1 MNRKKYAAFFMTIL
15 MAFTFC
21 ISVSTVYAEDPKEAD
36 GILVEKDESTKLPEG
51 LVENNER
58 TEVEEKESNPDDK
71 AHTVDEDSGSQSE
84 EKSNISP
91 SMLRAPGN
99 QGSIE
104 IQSFEDLKQYLEY
117 KSLASDTGISR
128 FVLKGGNYEIT
139 KSFEIDLDDPY
150 FHGKADSIKYGLI
163 SVEDEFSIKGNG
175 NTISFKQDE
184 AVALFDIIN
193 SPKYE
198 IDGLKISYPKNV
210 SGFTFAHVLESKD
223 TDTGFASANGVV
235 KNIEVN
241 VGGSVI
247 PLKAI
252 GKEKH
257 SNHFYP
263 EYNGVISSGFSWY
276 VQNTN
281 FENININIQDNIG
294 SNERPADEKSMVAA
308 YGFTH
313 HFGNVDYTGS
323 YNVNTWVE
331 LIDKLNPSVL
341 KDTGYIVGLNINVG
355 GNILAYGNNTGY
367 SAGVGQDMGAAWME
381 NINLKIG
388 GDIIT
393 DLKGNNTPMTQSYI
407 NPYAFGFS
415 EEVMNLTD
423 SSLEVRNIIF
433 NGENLPNSS
442 RISYLGAVAHNNS
455 KGNYINIK
463 NNAINVTGK
472 IAGKS
477 NQNILSS
484 IGFDNDWNSAGK
496 DGTNWI
502 QESEGNIYTIESMNL
517 ESDKTIMLDA
527 LGKKW
532 RTGTNTLSTATL
544 PEASLKNEKVTV
556 KDMKI
561 TAKDAVISLLMF
573 NASNAKNNTLDY
585 GDIKIKANNT
595 SFYGMGNLLN
605 DKPKLNYYKN
615 ITENNRITM
624 KNLNIESNDAEYI
637 SLMAGFQ
644 DSEQELKNNI
654 VKADNV
660 NIQLNSSLNTYIG
673 GIANYSKSPI
683 DSCRVFLGSINVT
696 NQGKQNLYF
705 GLGVSRMDKSS
716 IKNSGVFVDSNISA
730 KSKTLFGG
738 GFVGFSNES
747 TLENNDFQINGAED
761 VGYEGGRY
769 GGFAGWITRGI
780 TKNNSSLILNDYM
793 PFVGY
798 ADGGS
803 IENCSHYINKK
814 PPKYYSGL
822 LASGKNNPVI
832 SHSTLLVEKDF
843 EDAILYRK
851 DNVSENSGNNYVVV
865 VDDAG
870 IFNRFAYAVG
880 ETKSTSDE
888 MGKEISVF
896 RKVGDPIGKIN
907 IKERSFQDKYWN
919 KTNQP
924 YEIGDT
930 EKTFGY
936 MTRNEAGKISAFGID
951 SDDIISDEGKNGHL
965 SDYYHRHAGLVSE
978 NQIVYDLLGIRGN
991 EKFAV
996 LYDGNGFDSGSV
1008 PTDKNSYHKDTSVT
1022 VLSPGNIARKG
1033 YTFICW
1039 NTKSDGSA
1047 TNYKAGESF
1056 SITEDTTLYAVWKKN
1071 PNIVTFRNGDS
1082 EYGKV
1087 KVENGKTI
1095 DGDDLTNESMPQ
1107 NPTKSGYTFKEW
1119 NTKKDGKGTSF
1130 TGKTVVNE
1138 DMTVYAIYSMNAA
1151 TMNEAPTLEV
1161 KDKTIK
1167 QGEALDLNSL
1177 VVSAKDKEDGDL
1189 IKAVKLIDDGG
1200 FNKDKVGKYTVIFK
1214 VTDKDGASATKRAVV
1229 TVTYGLATMN
1239 EAPTL
1244 EVKDKTIKQGEA
1256 LDLKSLV
1263 VSATD
1268 KEDGDLIKAV
1278 KLIDDGGFNKDKVG
1292 KYTVTFKVTDK
1303 DGASATKRA
1312 TVTVIEKDKPLPNP
1326 EKNKPKHDN
1335 SKSKVQDDR
1344 ISPKTGDGYNLSQ
1357 YGMLLG
1363 LSGILLAAIEIRK
1376 RRKVN

>member
-1 MNRKKYAAFFMTIL
+1 MNRKKYVAFL
-15 MAFTFC
+15 MAIFIAFTFC
-21 ISVSTVYAEDPKEAD
+21 ISVSSVYAEDPKEEY
-36 GILVEKDESTKLPEG
+36 GILVDKDENTKLPED
-51 LVENNER
+51 LVETNGT
-58 TEVEEKESNPDDK
+58 TELK
-71 AHTVDEDSGSQSE
+71 E
-84 EKSNISP
+84 EKSNPDPEVRIMDKDANLQIEENNNISP
-91 SMLRAPGN
+91 KMLRAPDN

-104 IQSFEDLKQYLEY
+104 IQSFEDFKQYLEY
-117 KSLASDTGISR
+117 KSLASDSKLKR

-150 FHGKADSIKYGLI
+150 FQGKPDSLQYGLV
-163 SVEDEFSIKGNG
+163 SAEDEFSIKGNG
-175 NTISFKQDE
+175 NTISFKQDQ

-198 IDGLKISYPKNV
+198 IDGLKIFYPKDV
-210 SGFTFAHVLESKD
+210 SGFTFAHVLQSKE
-223 TDTGFASANGVV
+223 TNTGYASANGMV

-241 VGGSVI
+241 VGGSVT

-252 GKEKH
+252 GIEKH

-276 VQNTN
+276 IQNTN
-281 FENININIQDNIG
+281 FENINIHIQGNIG
-294 SNERPADEKSMVAA
+294 SEERPTDEKAMVAA

-313 HFGNVDYTGS
+313 HFGNADYTED
-323 YNVNTWVE
+323 YNENTWIE

-367 SAGVGQDMGAAWME
+367 SAGVGQDMGVAWME

-393 DLKGNNTPMTQSYI
+393 DLKGNSTPMVQSYI

-433 NGENLPNSS
+433 NGENLPDSS
-442 RISYLGAVAHNNS
+442 KISYLGAVAHNNS

-484 IGFDNDWNSAGK
+484 VGFANDWNSRGT
-496 DGTNWI
+496 DGTSWI
-502 QESEGNIYTIESMNL
+502 QESEGNTYTIESINL
-517 ESDKTIMLDA
+517 ESDKTVTLDV

-532 RTGTNTLSTATL
+532 RTGTNRLSAATL

-556 KDMKI
+556 RDMKI
-561 TAKDAVISLLMF
+561 TAKDAVVSLLMF

-585 GDIKIKANNT
+585 GDIQIKANNT

-605 DKPKLNYYKN
+605 DKPKINYYKN
-615 ITENNRITM
+615 ITENNQITM
-624 KNLNIESNDAEYI
+624 KNLNIESNDAQYI

-660 NIQLNSSLNTYIG
+660 TIQLNSSFNTYIG
-673 GIANYSKSPI
+673 GIANYSKSSI

-696 NQGKQNLYF
+696 NQGDKNVYF

-730 KSKTLFGG
+730 KSKILFGG
-738 GFVGFSNES
+738 GFIGFAKES

-761 VGYEGGRY
+761 IGFDSGSY
-769 GGFAGWITRGI
+769 GGFAGWLTNGI
-780 TKNNSSLILNDYM
+780 TKNNSSLILNDFM

-814 PPKYYSGL
+814 APKYYSGL

-832 SHSTLLVEKDF
+832 SKSTLIVEKDF

-851 DNVSENSGNNYVVV
+851 DNVSENSSNNYVVV
-865 VDDAG
+865 VDDTG
-870 IFNRFAYAVG
+870 TFNRLAYAVG
-880 ETKSTSDE
+880 ETTSTSDE
-888 MGKEISVF
+888 MGKEIPVF
-896 RKVGDPIGKIN
+896 KKTGDPIGKIN
-907 IKERSFQDKYWN
+907 IKERSFQDRYWN
-919 KTNQP
+919 KENQP
-924 YEIGDT
+924 YEIGDA
-930 EKTFGY
+930 EKSFGY

-951 SDDIISDEGKNGHL
+951 SKDIISDEGKNGHL

-991 EKFAV
+991 ERFAV
-996 LYDGNGFDSGSV
+996 FYDGNGFDSGSV
-1008 PTDKNSYHKDTSVT
+1008 PTDASSYPKDTSVT
-1022 VLSPGNIARKG
+1022 VFPPGNLARKG

-1039 NTKSDGSA
+1039 NTEPDGSA
-1047 TNYKAGESF
+1047 TNYQAGESF

-1071 PNIVTFRNGDS
+1071 PNIITFMDGDS
-1082 EYGKV
+1082 EYAKV
-1087 KVENGKTI
+1087 NVENGKTI
-1095 DGDDLTNESMPQ
+1095 DGDELTDESMPQ

-1119 NTKKDGKGTSF
+1119 NTQKDGKGTPF
-1130 TGKTVVNE
+1130 IGTTVVNK
-1138 DMTVYAIYSMNAA
+1138 DMTVYAIYSMNAV

-1161 KDKTIK
+1161 QDKTIK
-1167 QGEALDLNSL
+1167 QGEALDFKSL
-1177 VVSAKDKEDGDL
+1177 VVSAQDKEDGDL
-1189 IKAVKLIDDGG
+1189 IQAVKVIDDGG
-1200 FNKDKVGKYTVIFK
+1200 F
-1214 VTDKDGASATKRAVV
+1214 DKDT
-1229 TVTYGLATMN
+1229 
-1239 EAPTL
+1239 
-1244 EVKDKTIKQGEA
+1244 
-1256 LDLKSLV
+1256 
-1263 VSATD
+1263 
-1268 KEDGDLIKAV
+1268 
-1278 KLIDDGGFNKDKVG
+1278 VG

-1303 DGASATKRA
+1303 DGASVTKKATI
-1312 TVTVIEKDKPLPNP
+1312 TVIEKSKSTPNP
-1326 EKNKPKHDN
+1326 DDNKLNPDN
-1335 SKSKVQDDR
+1335 KKPQAPNHKTL
-1344 ISPKTGDGYNLSQ
+1344 PKTGDSSNLTL
-1357 YGMLLG
+1357 YGMLMGFSG
-1363 LSGILLAAIEIRK
+1363 LLLIAAEVKK
-1376 RRKVN
+1376 RRKGRKKSSF

>member
-1 MNRKKYAAFFMTIL
+1 M
-15 MAFTFC
+15 
-21 ISVSTVYAEDPKEAD
+21 
-36 GILVEKDESTKLPEG
+36 
-51 LVENNER
+51 
-58 TEVEEKESNPDDK
+58 
-71 AHTVDEDSGSQSE
+71 
-84 EKSNISP
+84 
-91 SMLRAPGN
+91 
-99 QGSIE
+99 
-104 IQSFEDLKQYLEY
+104 
-117 KSLASDTGISR
+117 
-128 FVLKGGNYEIT
+128 
-139 KSFEIDLDDPY
+139 
-150 FHGKADSIKYGLI
+150 
-163 SVEDEFSIKGNG
+163 
-175 NTISFKQDE
+175 
-184 AVALFDIIN
+184 
-193 SPKYE
+193 
-198 IDGLKISYPKNV
+198 
-210 SGFTFAHVLESKD
+210 
-223 TDTGFASANGVV
+223 V
-235 KNIEVN
+235 KNIDVN
-241 VGGSVI
+241 VGGSVT

-281 FENININIQDNIG
+281 FENINIHIQENIG
-294 SNERPADEKSMVAA
+294 SKERPADEKAMVAA

-313 HFGNVDYTGS
+313 HFGNVDYTSS
-323 YNVNTWVE
+323 YNGNTWTE

-341 KDTGYIVGLNINVG
+341 KDTGYVVGLNINVG
-355 GNILAYGNNTGY
+355 GSILAYGNNTGY
-367 SAGVGQDMGAAWME
+367 SAGVGQDMAAAWME
-381 NINLKIG
+381 KINLKIG

-393 DLKGNNTPMTQSYI
+393 DLKGNSTPMTQSYI

-423 SSLEVRNIIF
+423 SSLDVRNIIF
-433 NGENLPNSS
+433 NGENLPDSS

-463 NNAINVTGK
+463 NNRINVTGK
-472 IAGKS
+472 IEGKS

-517 ESDKTIMLDA
+517 ESDKTVMLDA

-532 RTGTNTLSTATL
+532 RTGTNTLSTAAL

-556 KDMKI
+556 KNMKI
-561 TAKDAVISLLMF
+561 TAKEAVVSLLMF

-585 GDIKIKANNT
+585 GDIQIKAGNT

-605 DKPKLNYYKN
+605 DKPKVNYYKN

-660 NIQLNSSLNTYIG
+660 TIQLNSSLNTYIG

-696 NQGKQNLYF
+696 NKGEKNVYF
-705 GLGVSRMDKSS
+705 GLGASRMDKSS
-716 IKNSGVFVDSNISA
+716 IKNSGVFVDSKISVQ
-730 KSKTLFGG
+730 SKILFGG
-738 GFVGFSNES
+738 GFVGFANES
-747 TLENNDFQINGAED
+747 ALENNDFQINGANE
-761 VGYEGGRY
+761 VGFEGGRY
-769 GGFAGWITRGI
+769 GGFAGWITKGI
-780 TKNNSSLILNDYM
+780 TKNNSSLILNDFM

-814 PPKYYSGL
+814 APKYYSGL

-832 SHSTLLVEKDF
+832 SKSTLIVEKDF

-851 DNVSENSGNNYVVV
+851 DNVSENSSNNYVVV
-865 VDDAG
+865 VDDTG
-870 IFNRFAYAVG
+870 TFNRLAYAVG
-880 ETKSTSDE
+880 ETTSTSDE
-888 MGKEISVF
+888 MGKEIPVF
-896 RKVGDPIGKIN
+896 KKTGDPIGKIN

-919 KTNQP
+919 KENQP
-924 YEIGDT
+924 YEIGDA
-930 EKTFGY
+930 EKSFGY

-951 SDDIISDEGKNGHL
+951 SKDIISDEGKNGHL

-991 EKFAV
+991 ERFAV
-996 LYDGNGFDSGSV
+996 LYDGNGFDSGNV
-1008 PTDKNSYHKDTSVT
+1008 PTDASSYPKDTSVT
-1022 VLSPGNIARKG
+1022 VLPPGNLARKG

-1039 NTKSDGSA
+1039 NTEPDGSA
-1047 TNYKAGESF
+1047 TNYQAGESF

-1071 PNIVTFRNGDS
+1071 PNIITFMDGDS
-1082 EYGKV
+1082 EYAKV
-1087 KVENGKTI
+1087 NVENGKTI
-1095 DGDDLTNESMPQ
+1095 DGDELTDESMPQ

-1119 NTKKDGKGTSF
+1119 NTQKDGKGTPF
-1130 TGKTVVNE
+1130 TGTAVVNE

-1161 KDKTIK
+1161 QDKTIK
-1167 QGEALDLNSL
+1167 QGEALDFKSL
-1177 VVSAKDKEDGDL
+1177 VVSAQDKEDGDL
-1189 IKAVKLIDDGG
+1189 IQAVKVTDDGG
-1200 FNKDKVGKYTVIFK
+1200 FD
-1214 VTDKDGASATKRAVV
+1214 
-1229 TVTYGLATMN
+1229 
-1239 EAPTL
+1239 
-1244 EVKDKTIKQGEA
+1244 
-1256 LDLKSLV
+1256 
-1263 VSATD
+1263 
-1268 KEDGDLIKAV
+1268 
-1278 KLIDDGGFNKDKVG
+1278 KDKVG

-1303 DGASATKRA
+1303 DGASVTKKAVVTVTYGLITMNEAPTMEVQDKTIKQGEALDFKSLVVSAQDKEDGDLIQAVKVTDDGGFDKDTVGKYTVTFKVTDKDGASVTKKAVVTVTYGLVTMNEAPTMEVQDKTIKQGEALDFKSLVVSAQDKEDGDLIQAVKVIDDGGFDKDTVGKYTVTFKVTDKDGASVTKKAVVTVTYGLVTMNEAPTLEVQDKTIKQGEALDFKSLVVSAQDKEDGDLIQAVKVIDDGGFDKDKVGKYTVTFKVTDKDGASVTKKA
-1312 TVTVIEKDKPLPNP
+1312 TVTVIEKSEPTPNP
-1326 EKNKPKHDN
+1326 DDNKPKPNPDN
-1335 SKSKVQDDR
+1335 KPQAPNNKTL
-1344 ISPKTGDGYNLSQ
+1344 PKTGDSFSLSL
-1357 YGMLLG
+1357 YGMLMGFSG
-1363 LSGILLAAIEIRK
+1363 LLLIAVGVKK
-1376 RRKVN
+1376 RRKKSSF